1 MALGKLKKGCPYGKE
16 IAKEIEAGGNEQFNA
31 RVTELEETVES
42 LTTALAAVL
51 AADKTTDNGK
61 LCRLILTALLRLL
74 LYKFSFTRFYFA

>member
-16 IAKEIEAGGNEQFNA
+16 IAKEIEAGGGEQLNA

-61 LCRLILTALLRLL
+61 TLQIDSNGVVALV
-74 LYKFSFTRFYFA
+74 TV

>member
-61 LCRLILTALLRLL
+61 TLQIDSNGVVALV
-74 LYKFSFTRFYFA
+74 TV

>member
-1 MALGKLKKGCPYGKE
+1 MALCKFKKGCPYGKE
-16 IAKEIEAGGNEQFNA
+16 VAKEIEAGGNEQLNA

-61 LCRLILTALLRLL
+61 TLQIDSNGVVALV
-74 LYKFSFTRFYFA
+74 TV

>member
-16 IAKEIEAGGNEQFNA
+16 IAKEIETGGNEQLNA

-61 LCRLILTALLRLL
+61 TLQIDSNGVVALV
-74 LYKFSFTRFYFA
+74 TV

>member
-16 IAKEIEAGGNEQFNA
+16 IAKEIEAGGSEQLNA

-61 LCRLILTALLRLL
+61 TLQIDSNGVVALV
-74 LYKFSFTRFYFA
+74 TV

>member
-1 MALGKLKKGCPYGKE
+1 MALDKLKKGCPYGRE
-16 IAKEIEAGGNEQFNA
+16 IAKEIEAGGNEQLNA

-61 LCRLILTALLRLL
+61 TLQIDSNGVVALV
-74 LYKFSFTRFYFA
+74 TV

>member
-1 MALGKLKKGCPYGKE
+1 MFLWHFVSLKKGCPYGKE
-16 IAKEIEAGGNEQFNA
+16 VAKEIEAGGGEQLNA

-61 LCRLILTALLRLL
+61 TLQIDSNGVVALV
-74 LYKFSFTRFYFA
+74 TV